1 LVEHA
6 PDSYAPPVAAQA
18 APRKRLITNRA
29 VVVIGLV
36 LAMAMAALEATVV
49 STAMPSVVGDL
60 HGIQLYAWVTTAYLL
75 TASVTVP
82 LYGKLADMYGRK
94 PILLFGIAV
103 FLIGSAASGAASSM
117 GQLIAFRALQGL
129 GAGAMQPIALTVVGD
144 IFDLE
149 ERSRIQGVF
158 GAAWGLFGM
167 TGPALG
173 GFLVKHLSWRWVF
186 YVNLPF
192 GVIAAAILIFALH
205 EGIEKRP
212 RQVDFAGAGLLV
224 LGLSALLL
232 ATSRSAHGVAVW
244 AGPLAVVFLG
254 AFVLVER
261 RAAEPVLPLALFAR
275 RVILT
280 ASVSGSVIGGA
291 MMAASAF
298 IPLFV
303 QGVLRGEPTEA
314 GIAVTPMLIGWPIA
328 STLGGRLIPRFGFRP
343 FVRVGLFITFAAAL
357 GLAIYGE
364 RGGIRG
370 LQIISALFGVGM
382 GFANTALLIAVQTSV
397 SWGERGIATASTM
410 FFRTIGGALAV
421 SAMGGVLNAALAK
434 SPSVSEELASRVLSP
449 EGVRGLPPALI
460 DEVSGAIALGV
471 GWIFWIIVGIA
482 AVAFVTCLWF
492 PEIRKAHGDEVPEAL
507 TGH

>member
-1 LVEHA
+1 LIQETRN
-6 PDSYAPPVAAQA
+6 PYA
-18 APRKRLITNRA
+18 APVEADALATRKRVTNRA
-29 VVVIGLV
+29 VVVVGLV

-94 PILLFGIAV
+94 PILLFGIVV

-117 GQLIAFRALQGL
+117 AQLIAFRALQGA

-144 IFDLE
+144 IFDLD
-149 ERSRIQGVF
+149 ERARVQGVF

-192 GVIAAAILIFALH
+192 GVIAGAILVFALQ
-205 EGIEKRP
+205 ERVEKKR
-212 RQVDFAGAGLLV
+212 RHVDVLGSALLV
-224 LGLSALLL
+224 AGLSALLL
-232 ATSRSAHGVAVW
+232 ATSRSAHGAAVW
-244 AGPLAVVFLG
+244 AAPVAAVLLFV
-254 AFVLVER
+254 FVLVER
-261 RAAEPVLPLALFAR
+261 RAEEPVLPLPLFTR

-280 ASVSGSVIGGA
+280 ASLSGAIIGGA
-291 MMAASAF
+291 MMAVSAF

-328 STLGGRLIPRFGFRP
+328 STLGGRLIPKVGFRP
-343 FVRVGLFITFAAAL
+343 LVRLGLSITVGAAL
-357 GLAIYGE
+357 LLATYGE
-364 RGGIRG
+364 HGGLRG
-370 LQIISALFGVGM
+370 LQLISGLFGVGM

-397 SWGERGIATASTM
+397 AWAERGIATASTM
-410 FFRTIGGALAV
+410 FFRTIGGALTV
-421 SAMGGVLNAALAK
+421 SATGGVLNAALARD
-434 SPSVSEELASRVLSP
+434 PSISEELASRVLHP
-449 EGVRGLPPALI
+449 EGVRGLDPAML
-460 DEVSGAIALGV
+460 EKVSGAIALGV
-471 GWIFWIIVGIA
+471 GWIFWIVVGIA
-482 AVAFVTCLWF
+482 AVAFVVSLWF
-492 PEIRKAHGDEVPEAL
+492 PEIHRVHHAEAQPAL
-507 TGH
+507 H